1 MVLPD
6 QVVLHY
12 FIKDKICQFSLQ
24 INELS
29 LENLMDVIYPYKSTS
44 RLSLYILT
52 IKLIFYLKSTQSTS
66 QDKNFVFQDLS
77 FQIYFSN
84 SQLFQ
89 KNSNIPHIL

>member
-1 MVLPD
+1 
-6 QVVLHY
+6 
-12 FIKDKICQFSLQ
+12 
-24 INELS
+24 
-29 LENLMDVIYPYKSTS
+29 MDVIYPYKSTS

-84 SQLFQ
+84 S
-89 KNSNIPHIL
+89 